1 MSIIQ
6 NLTSNRPVV
15 QVDGRII
22 KQNASESQESL
33 RSLETGERLSGK
45 IISMTDEGGVKNAQI
60 RLGDDMVISA
70 KLQDGMNLREGQVVS
85 FEVRGVSNQITLTPL
100 YENTAVDPTTLK
112 ALNAA
117 GIEVNQDT
125 VNMVKSMMENGM
137 GIDKNSLN
145 TMHDIINSHPNTD
158 ASTLVQMKAL
168 DIPINE
174 QNVLQFESYK
184 NYEHQVVETMNSIMD
199 DLPEA
204 YNQLVQ
210 NGEGKAANDLY
221 GGILDMLSKGV
232 EQMEQMTVGKET
244 AVIPEGNMVNP
255 EVANTNTSNT
265 GTIVMQEQG
274 METGEA
280 NTNAAVEA
288 ETVKAEAETGDTLLK
303 ATEAGDNTSE
313 KVNPEAADNSNS
325 EAKINPETGEKV
337 AVKDMPETAE
347 NAVLKGSPEAA
358 EGAQKGASLQGE
370 PIQGQ
375 APKAEAPTITLS
387 NNFANII
394 KELNTNTGTAGPQ
407 MQKLIAQLQSDS
419 HAKIDQTALLK
430 ELAEAYTSSAHSS
443 EGAEKAFT
451 KLFGNN
457 EYNKLMKSIM
467 QDEWLLKPDDV
478 SVKENVQNL
487 YERLNAQAKQLTQQ
501 LTTALGSDSK
511 VAQSAANLQ
520 NNIDFMNQL
529 NQMFH
534 YVQLPLKMADQE
546 AHGDLYVYSNG
557 KRKFEP
563 GDTVSAILHL
573 DMDNLGPLDVYVKM
587 KDNNVKTN
595 FYVAD
600 ESVIDLIA
608 EHIDELSDRLNK
620 RGYNMEARMML
631 HTDQDT
637 DSEDPPVEAI
647 LDAKKTAFLSMTSFD
662 ARA

>member
-221 GGILDMLSKGV
+221 GGILDMLSKGA

-244 AVIPEGNMVNP
+244 AVIPEGNMANP

-313 KVNPEAADNSNS
+313 KVNPEAADNS

-337 AVKDMPETAE
+337 AVKDMPETTE

-358 EGAQKGASLQGE
+358 EGAQKGASLHGE

-419 HAKIDQTALLK
+419 PAKIDQTALLK

>member
-6 NLTSNRPVV
+6 NLTSNRPAV

-221 GGILDMLSKGV
+221 GGILDMLSKGA

-244 AVIPEGNMVNP
+244 AVIPEGNMSNP

-325 EAKINPETGEKV
+325 EAVINPETGEKV
-337 AVKDMPETAE
+337 AVKDMPETTE

-419 HAKIDQTALLK
+419 PAKIDQTALLK

>member
-221 GGILDMLSKGV
+221 GGILDMLSKGA

-244 AVIPEGNMVNP
+244 AVIPEGNMANP

-303 ATEAGDNTSE
+303 ATEAGDNTLE
-313 KVNPEAADNSNS
+313 KVNPEAADNS

-337 AVKDMPETAE
+337 AVKDMPETTE

-358 EGAQKGASLQGE
+358 EGAQKGASLHGE

-419 HAKIDQTALLK
+419 PAKIDQTALLK

>member
-210 NGEGKAANDLY
+210 NGEEKAANDLY
-221 GGILDMLSKGV
+221 GGILDMLSKGA

-244 AVIPEGNMVNP
+244 AVIPEGNMANP

-288 ETVKAEAETGDTLLK
+288 ET
-303 ATEAGDNTSE
+303 
-313 KVNPEAADNSNS
+313 ADNSNS

-337 AVKDMPETAE
+337 AVKDMPETTE

-358 EGAQKGASLQGE
+358 EDAQKGASLQGE

-419 HAKIDQTALLK
+419 PAKIDQTALLK